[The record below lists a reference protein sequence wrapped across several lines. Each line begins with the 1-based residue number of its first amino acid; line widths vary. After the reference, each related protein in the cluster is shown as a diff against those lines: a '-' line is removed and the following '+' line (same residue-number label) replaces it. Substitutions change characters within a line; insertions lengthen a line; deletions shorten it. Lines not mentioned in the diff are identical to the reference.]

1 MLCYHTVDK
10 FGDDFGFALLIMSNG
25 IAQQAVHQTVG
36 SDAYD
41 TYAGSLGSA
50 LTTAALVDTYSGIEQ
65 SYAPTLAPTR
75 IVHSGT
81 QDMCAESN
89 IGASFISRLTLSHAL
104 AGSVSGWLAFPTS
117 PRLNRCSTLRA
128 VL

>member
-1 MLCYHTVDK
+1 MKTEGSDKVACSSTCSTLCYHTLDK
-10 FGDDFGFALLIMSNG
+10 VGDDFGFALLLMPHG

-65 SYAPTLAPTR
+65 SYAPTLAPAR
-75 IVHSGT
+75 IVHSSGT
-81 QDMCAESN
+81 QGMCAEST
-89 IGASFISRLTLSHAL
+89 IGASFIFCTSSPDTESRPS
-104 AGSVSGWLAFPTS
+104 
-117 PRLNRCSTLRA
+117 
-128 VL
+128 